1 MRSILLIAL
10 SLWVSASSLA
20 ETAGDNIAS
29 QHLAEAVRFKT
40 VSHQENSGSSSEQ
53 AFRDLHAY
61 LRQTYPRV
69 YSQLQV
75 EYVND
80 FSLVITWQGTDP
92 QQKPVL
98 FTAHSDVVPVE
109 PGTEADWDYPA
120 FDGVIADGVIYGR
133 GTMDDKVGVI
143 SLLEAAERLLEQGY
157 APARTLVFGFGHDEE
172 IGGEQGA
179 AAIAS
184 LLRDRGMYFEWM
196 VDEGGFILND
206 NPMLPNRQVAMVGV
220 AEKQFLTLVF
230 TARGVGGHSSM
241 PPAETTIGRLAAA
254 VKRVEDNPFSPRLV
268 EPMRTSLERS
278 APYVDFPMS
287 FVFGNL
293 WLTDWLVA
301 QAMTSNQ
308 ATAGFVRTTTAL
320 TMFNAGVKDNV
331 IPQSAEARINF
342 RVLPGDSDEE
352 VIARVTR
359 LVNDPEIEITVGR
372 KSPAGVPV
380 ADMSGGGFDMI
391 GASITAVYPDIVQL
405 PFMLP
410 ATTDVRHYLDMAD
423 NHYRFHGSTVSSKQA
438 SGAHGTNEQLGVESF
453 ERAVDIAVEMLS
465 RTGGI
470 Q

>member
-143 SLLEAAERLLEQGY
+143 SLLEAAER
-157 APARTLVFGFGHDEE
+157 
-172 IGGEQGA
+172 
-179 AAIAS
+179 
-184 LLRDRGMYFEWM
+184 
-196 VDEGGFILND
+196 
-206 NPMLPNRQVAMVGV
+206 
-220 AEKQFLTLVF
+220 
-230 TARGVGGHSSM
+230 
-241 PPAETTIGRLAAA
+241 
-254 VKRVEDNPFSPRLV
+254 
-268 EPMRTSLERS
+268 
-278 APYVDFPMS
+278 
-287 FVFGNL
+287 
-293 WLTDWLVA
+293 
-301 QAMTSNQ
+301 
-308 ATAGFVRTTTAL
+308 
-320 TMFNAGVKDNV
+320 
-331 IPQSAEARINF
+331 
-342 RVLPGDSDEE
+342 
-352 VIARVTR
+352 
-359 LVNDPEIEITVGR
+359 
-372 KSPAGVPV
+372 
-380 ADMSGGGFDMI
+380 
-391 GASITAVYPDIVQL
+391 
-405 PFMLP
+405 
-410 ATTDVRHYLDMAD
+410 
-423 NHYRFHGSTVSSKQA
+423 
-438 SGAHGTNEQLGVESF
+438 
-453 ERAVDIAVEMLS
+453 
-465 RTGGI
+465 
-470 Q
+470 